1 LDYSFNEKSTPD
13 HGSPMSRVSSYWH
26 AVILMQAL
34 RMVCQD
40 FDDTAI
46 GDTATGTLDHHPLEL
61 LL

>member
-1 LDYSFNEKSTPD
+1 
-13 HGSPMSRVSSYWH
+13 
-26 AVILMQAL
+26 VILVQAL